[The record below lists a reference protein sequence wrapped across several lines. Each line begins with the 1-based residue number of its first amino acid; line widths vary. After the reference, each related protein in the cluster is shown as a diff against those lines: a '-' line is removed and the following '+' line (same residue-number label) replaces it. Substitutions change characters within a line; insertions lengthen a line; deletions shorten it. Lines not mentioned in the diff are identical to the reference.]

1 MPNNMSLGQYIPGDS
16 IVHRLDPRVKII
28 CTFIYMIGI
37 FFVEDFIM
45 YVPIVLFLLVT
56 IYAARLN
63 PMIMIRSLKPLL
75 FVIIFTAVLNILIT
89 PGEVIFSVWKI
100 QVSKEGLERA
110 AFMAIRIVLL
120 VMGTSIL
127 TLTTSAISLTDG
139 LEGVMSPLK
148 VFKFPAHELSMMI
161 SIALRFI
168 PTLFEEADKIRKA
181 QMARGADFDTGN
193 IMQKAKS
200 MIPLLVPLFLNSF
213 KRADD
218 LSIAMV
224 SRCYRGAEG
233 RTKLNPLKLE
243 AKDIIILVGVILFFA
258 AIAAYKYLKW
268 LEI

>member
-1 MPNNMSLGQYIPGDS
+1 MPGKISLGQYIPGNS
-16 IVHRLDPRVKII
+16 IVHRLDPRIKII

-37 FFVEDFIM
+37 FFVDDFIM
-45 YVPIVLFLLVT
+45 YVPIVLFLFLT
-56 IYAARLN
+56 IFLSKLN
-63 PMIMIRSLKPLL
+63 PMIMLKSLKPLI
-75 FVIIFTAVLNILIT
+75 FVIIFTAILNILIT
-89 PGEVIFSVWKI
+89 PGEVLFNIWKI
-100 QVSKEGLERA
+100 QITRDGLERA
-110 AFMAIRIVLL
+110 AFMGIRIVLL

-127 TLTTSAISLTDG
+127 TLTTSAIALTDG

-148 VFKFPAHELSMMI
+148 IIKFPAHELSMMI

-224 SRCYRGAEG
+224 SRCYRGAKG
-233 RTKLNPLKLE
+233 RTKLNPLRLDL
-243 AKDIIILVGVILFFA
+243 KDILILIFVILLFGF
-258 AIAAYKYLKW
+258 IIAYKYLV
-268 LEI
+268 

>member
-1 MPNNMSLGQYIPGDS
+1 MPGKISLGQYIPGKS
-16 IVHRLDPRVKII
+16 IVHRLDPRIKII

-37 FFVEDFIM
+37 FFVDDFIM
-45 YVPIVLFLLVT
+45 YVPIVLFLFLT
-56 IYAARLN
+56 IFLSKLN
-63 PMIMIRSLKPLL
+63 PMIMLKSLKPLI
-75 FVIIFTAVLNILIT
+75 FVIIFTAILNILIT
-89 PGEVIFSVWKI
+89 PGEVLFNIWKI
-100 QVSKEGLERA
+100 QITREGLERA
-110 AFMAIRIVLL
+110 AFMGIRIVLL

-127 TLTTSAISLTDG
+127 TLTTSAIALTDG

-148 VFKFPAHELSMMI
+148 IIKFPAHELSMMI

-224 SRCYRGAEG
+224 SRCYRGAQG
-233 RTKLNPLKLE
+233 RTKLNPLRLDL
-243 AKDIIILVGVILFFA
+243 KDILILIFVILLFGF
-258 AIAAYKYLKW
+258 IIAYKYLV
-268 LEI
+268 

>member
-1 MPNNMSLGQYIPGDS
+1 MPGKISLGQYIPGDS
-16 IVHRLDPRVKII
+16 IVHRLDPRIKII

-45 YVPIVLFLLVT
+45 YLPILLFLILT
-56 IYAARLN
+56 IFLSKLN
-63 PMIMIRSLKPLL
+63 PMIMLKSLKPLV
-75 FVIIFTAVLNILIT
+75 FVIIFTAILNILIT
-89 PGEVIFSVWKI
+89 PGEVLFNIWKI
-100 QVSKEGLERA
+100 QITREGLERA
-110 AFMAIRIVLL
+110 AFMGIRIVLL

-127 TLTTSAISLTDG
+127 TLTTSAIALTDG

-148 VFKFPAHELSMMI
+148 VIKFPAHELSMMI

-243 AKDIIILVGVILFFA
+243 TKDILILIFVIVLFGCII
-258 AIAAYKYLKW
+258 AYKYLT
-268 LEI
+268 

>member
-1 MPNNMSLGQYIPGDS
+1 MPGKISLGQYIPGDS

-28 CTFIYMIGI
+28 CTFIYMAGI

-45 YVPIVLFLLVT
+45 YVPIFLFLALV
-56 IYAARLN
+56 IAASGLN
-63 PMIMIRSLKPLL
+63 PVMLLKSLRPLV
-75 FVIIFTAVLNILIT
+75 FVIIFTAILNILVT
-89 PGEVIFSVWKI
+89 PGEELFSIWKFTI
-100 QVSKEGLERA
+100 TREGLERA
-110 AFMAIRIVLL
+110 AFMCIRIVLL

-148 VFKFPAHELSMMI
+148 IIKFPAHELSMMI

-181 QMARGADFDTGN
+181 QMARGADFDSGN

-218 LSIAMV
+218 LSVAMV

-243 AKDIIILVGVILFFA
+243 VKDIVILIGVIILFG
-258 AIAAYKYLKW
+258 AIIAYKYLK
-268 LEI
+268 